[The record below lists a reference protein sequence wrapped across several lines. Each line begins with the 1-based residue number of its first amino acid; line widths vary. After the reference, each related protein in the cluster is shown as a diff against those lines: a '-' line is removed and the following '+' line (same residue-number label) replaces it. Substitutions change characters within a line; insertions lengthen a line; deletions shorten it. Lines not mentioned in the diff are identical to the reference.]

1 MLAAT
6 LGLLLSSAPS
16 QASEHCPRTYRV
28 GVSQIGYSYYL
39 LDDGTPAGSSFDFYA
54 ELARRSGCTFEI
66 DPLPR
71 MRAWHEAKLQ
81 HLDIISP
88 TIRTAERDQMGVFI
102 EYFKARND
110 ILVDRRAGEHIQSLE
125 QVLAD
130 PKVKIGLVRGHSSG
144 PYFDK
149 RLQALEKL
157 QRIEFSSYPSNIFI
171 KLQAGRIQATL
182 MTAGIYQKELD
193 QLGLQ
198 DQVGDIGDVVAEE
211 QPALPARDDDR
222 RHRIADEI
230 GDRPAFAHEPVDAQ
244 DQRHARHRHAGN
256 DRQRRGQGDEA
267 RAGHARRA
275 LGRQH
280 RHAGLDAQAEQ
291 DLPLLHQHRLDQDRQ
306 GKLRHLP
313 HPRR

>member
-1 MLAAT
+1 MLTAT

-16 QASEHCPRTYRV
+16 LAGEHCPRTYRV

-54 ELARRSGCTFEI
+54 ELTRRSGCTFEI

-71 MRAWHEAKLQ
+71 ARAWHEAKLQ

-88 TIRTAERDQMGVFI
+88 TIRTAERDQVGVFI

-182 MTAGIYQKELD
+182 MTAGVYQKELD

-198 DQVGDIGDVVAEE
+198 DQVRIIHVPESDAFSIGLYLSRLTLSRAEIDWLSQHVQAMISDGSLRKLLSRNHGKALTAE
-211 QPALPARDDDR
+211 FYQTAPTPPQP
-222 RHRIADEI
+222 E
-230 GDRPAFAHEPVDAQ
+230 
-244 DQRHARHRHAGN
+244 
-256 DRQRRGQGDEA
+256 
-267 RAGHARRA
+267 
-275 LGRQH
+275 
-280 RHAGLDAQAEQ
+280 
-291 DLPLLHQHRLDQDRQ
+291 
-306 GKLRHLP
+306 
-313 HPRR
+313 